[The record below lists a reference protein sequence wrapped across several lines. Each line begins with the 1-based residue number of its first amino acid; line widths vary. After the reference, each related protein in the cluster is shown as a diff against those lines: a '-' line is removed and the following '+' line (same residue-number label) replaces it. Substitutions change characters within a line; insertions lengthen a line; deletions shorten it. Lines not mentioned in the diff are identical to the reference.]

1 MTLQP
6 LYGSDA
12 AQMVPMLLS
21 NFSDVAA
28 AVQQAASELRSGN
41 QAILQSL
48 EGRGL
53 IQTSVPAQHG
63 ETQHEASL
71 TRQKSSECKVT
82 WSRPGVSSK
91 ESPHGDPLPHEY
103 ICCKVFMEMWYMD
116 MHDEKCM
123 TCRWRHVLGGC
134 GRDVGGICHGIF
146 SWGGPPHAT
155 PGHPR
160 CAAVHSA
167 RQPSA

>member
-6 LYGSDA
+6 LYGSNA

-53 IQTSVPAQHG
+53 TQSSVSAQHG
-63 ETQHEASL
+63 GTQHEASL
-71 TRQKSSECKVT
+71 TRQKSSECASHMELAWHQQQRVAT
-82 WSRPGVSSK
+82 WRPFAAGVNLLQGVMH
-91 ESPHGDPLPHEY
+91 EDLVHG
-103 ICCKVFMEMWYMD
+103 
-116 MHDEKCM
+116 
-123 TCRWRHVLGGC
+123 
-134 GRDVGGICHGIF
+134 
-146 SWGGPPHAT
+146 HA
-155 PGHPR
+155 
-160 CAAVHSA
+160 
-167 RQPSA
+167 

>member
-12 AQMVPMLLS
+12 AHMVPMLLS

-48 EGRGL
+48 AGRGL
-53 IQTSVPAQHG
+53 IQTAVSAQHG

-71 TRQKSSECKVT
+71 TRQESSECLLRGVDLASAAKSRLMAAFCCMSQSAARYQT
-82 WSRPGVSSK
+82 WRCVS
-91 ESPHGDPLPHEY
+91 
-103 ICCKVFMEMWYMD
+103 W
-116 MHDEKCM
+116 
-123 TCRWRHVLGGC
+123 TCVMRN
-134 GRDVGGICHGIF
+134 
-146 SWGGPPHAT
+146 A
-155 PGHPR
+155 
-160 CAAVHSA
+160 
-167 RQPSA
+167 